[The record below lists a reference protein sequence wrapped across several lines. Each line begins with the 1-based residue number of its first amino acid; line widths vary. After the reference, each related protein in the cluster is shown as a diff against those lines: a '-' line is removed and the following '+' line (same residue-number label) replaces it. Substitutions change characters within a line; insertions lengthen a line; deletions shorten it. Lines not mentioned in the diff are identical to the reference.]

1 MQPWRFL
8 ESLSR
13 FSGARH
19 PRWSP
24 FSWAVKMPKAYGAD
38 LYICTIGEVT
48 KLGRSS
54 NVQRRL
60 SEIRRGV
67 PWLQVELF
75 ATFPKFGFLEAALH
89 RQLGGHFEKR
99 NEWYL
104 AGPSRVAEIVLTQIR
119 ELEAP

>member
-1 MQPWRFL
+1 
-8 ESLSR
+8 
-13 FSGARH
+13 
-19 PRWSP
+19 
-24 FSWAVKMPKAYGAD
+24 MPKAWGAD
-38 LYICTIGEVT
+38 LYVITIGEVT

-60 SEIRRGV
+60 SEIQRGV

-75 ATFPKFGFLEAALH
+75 ATFPKLGFLEGALH
-89 RQLGGHFEKR
+89 RQLAGHFEKR

-119 ELEAP
+119 ELEAL